1 MATSKYF
8 NATNHQ
14 GTQKLIEDLVQEM
27 IELRGIDIKYIPRSI
42 VEKFPITND
51 ANHRFDQAF
60 DIEAYMQDYQGFNTQ
75 MWEKFGGI
83 QLQDE
88 VTFSISRRRF
98 AEVIGNG
105 VGFEQQPQ
113 EGDLIY
119 LPLANKIFKVN
130 NPNNDEDFMQ
140 FGKWYTFSLPCTL
153 FQYGNENF
161 DTGVPEIDDIDKRLS
176 ILDEENEP
184 DVYKDS
190 SLQTDNALADD
201 LEKGLA
207 TDNMKIDFGE

>member
-8 NATNHQ
+8 NYTGHN
-14 GTQKLIEDLVQEM
+14 GTQKLIDDLVQEM
-27 IELRGIDIKYIPRSI
+27 IELRGIDVKYIPRSI

-60 DIEAYMQDYQGFNTQ
+60 DIEVYMQDYQGFNTQ

-83 QLQDE
+83 SLQDE
-88 VTFSISRRRF
+88 VTFTISRRRF
-98 AEVIGNG
+98 SEVIANG
-105 VGFEQQPQ
+105 VGLEQQPQ

-176 ILDEENEP
+176 ILDDEEEP
-184 DVYKDS
+184 PVYKDS
-190 SLQTDNALADD
+190 SLQTDNAQADT
-201 LEKGLA
+201 LEKELA
-207 TDNMKIDFGE
+207 TNKMKIDFGE

>member
-1 MATSKYF
+1 
-8 NATNHQ
+8 
-14 GTQKLIEDLVQEM
+14 
-27 IELRGIDIKYIPRSI
+27 
-42 VEKFPITND
+42 
-51 ANHRFDQAF
+51 
-60 DIEAYMQDYQGFNTQ
+60 

-105 VGFEQQPQ
+105 VGLEQQPQ

-190 SLQTDNALADD
+190 SMKTDNALADV
-201 LEKGLA
+201 LEHGLA
-207 TDNMKIDFGE
+207 VDKMKIDFGE

>member
-8 NATNHQ
+8 NYTGHN
-14 GTQKLIEDLVQEM
+14 GTQKLIDDLVQEM

-98 AEVIGNG
+98 AEVVGNG
-105 VGFEQQPQ
+105 VGLEQQPQ

-140 FGKWYTFSLPCTL
+140 SGKWYTYSLPCTL

-176 ILDEENEP
+176 ILDEEGDP
-184 DVYKDS
+184 GVYKDS
-190 SLQTDNALADD
+190 SLQTDNAQADVLEQDLALDK
-201 LEKGLA
+201 L
-207 TDNMKIDFGE
+207 KIDFGD

>member
-27 IELRGIDIKYIPRSI
+27 IQLRGIDVKYIPRSI
-42 VEKFPITND
+42 VEKFPVTND

-60 DIEAYMQDYQGFNTQ
+60 DIEVYMQDYQGFNTQ

-83 QLQDE
+83 NLQDE

-105 VGFEQQPQ
+105 VGIEQQPQ
-113 EGDLIY
+113 DGDLIY

-176 ILDEENEP
+176 I
-184 DVYKDS
+184 
-190 SLQTDNALADD
+190 
-201 LEKGLA
+201 
-207 TDNMKIDFGE
+207 

>member
-8 NATNHQ
+8 NATNHK

-27 IELRGIDIKYIPRSI
+27 IELRGVDIKYIPRSI

-83 QLQDE
+83 QLQGE

-105 VGFEQQPQ
+105 VGIEQQPQ

-130 NPNNDEDFMQ
+130 NPSNDEDFMQ
-140 FGKWYTFSLPCTL
+140 FGKWYMFSLPCTL

-207 TDNMKIDFGE
+207 TDKMKIDFGE

>member
-8 NATNHQ
+8 NCTGHN
-14 GTQKLIEDLVQEM
+14 GTQKLIDDLVQEM

-105 VGFEQQPQ
+105 VGLEQQPQ

-140 FGKWYTFSLPCTL
+140 FGKWYTYSLPCTL

-176 ILDEENEP
+176 ILDEEGDP
-184 DVYKDS
+184 GVYKDS
-190 SLQTDNALADD
+190 SLQTDNAQADVLEQDLALDK
-201 LEKGLA
+201 L
-207 TDNMKIDFGE
+207 KIDFGD

>member
-8 NATNHQ
+8 NYNHHS
-14 GTQKLIEDLVQEM
+14 GTQKLIDDLVVEM
-27 IELRGIDIKYIPRSI
+27 IQLRGIDIKYIPRSI

-60 DIEAYMQDYQGFNTQ
+60 DLEVYMQDYQGFNTQ

-88 VTFSISRRRF
+88 VTFTIARRRF
-98 AEVIGNG
+98 AEVVGNG
-105 VGFEQQPQ
+105 VGLEQQPQ

-119 LPLANKIFKVN
+119 LPTANKIFKVN

-161 DTGVPEIDDIDKRLS
+161 DTGVDEIDDIDKRLA
-176 ILDEENEP
+176 ILDDDEP
-184 DVYKDS
+184 EVYKDA
-190 SLQTDNALADD
+190 SLQTDNSHADT
-201 LEKGLA
+201 LEKELA
-207 TDNMKIDFGE
+207 PSKMKIDFGD

>member
-8 NATNHQ
+8 NYTGHN
-14 GTQKLIEDLVQEM
+14 GTQKLIDDLVQEM
-27 IELRGIDIKYIPRSI
+27 IELRGIDIKYISRSI
-42 VEKFPITND
+42 VEKFPVTND

-105 VGFEQQPQ
+105 VGLEQQPQ

-140 FGKWYTFSLPCTL
+140 FGKWYTYSLPCTL

-176 ILDEENEP
+176 ILDEEGDP
-184 DVYKDS
+184 GVYKDS
-190 SLQTDNALADD
+190 SLQTDNAQADILEQDLALDK
-201 LEKGLA
+201 L
-207 TDNMKIDFGE
+207 KIDFGD

>member
-1 MATSKYF
+1 MATSRYF
-8 NATNHQ
+8 NCTGHN
-14 GTQKLIEDLVQEM
+14 GTQKLIDDLVQEM

-105 VGFEQQPQ
+105 VGLEQQPQ

-140 FGKWYTFSLPCTL
+140 FGKWYTYSLPCTL

-176 ILDEENEP
+176 ILDEEGDP
-184 DVYKDS
+184 GVYKDS
-190 SLQTDNALADD
+190 SLQTDNAQADVLEQDLALDK
-201 LEKGLA
+201 L
-207 TDNMKIDFGE
+207 KIDFGD